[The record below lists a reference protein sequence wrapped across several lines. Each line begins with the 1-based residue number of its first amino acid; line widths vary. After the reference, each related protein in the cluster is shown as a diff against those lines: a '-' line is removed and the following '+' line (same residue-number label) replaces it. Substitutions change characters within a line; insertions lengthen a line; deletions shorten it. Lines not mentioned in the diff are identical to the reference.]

1 MTGTEHEPGQQY
13 YLVFPGNILPGSDY
27 QQSIIYLADLLKTSL
42 YKAKKLVSGKKR
54 YIKQKF
60 DLRQAETLRD
70 QILELGVECELKA
83 IQEDG
88 KSYIQKHH
96 SKSANKKTS
105 TTTASQDSIQQDPA
119 GKGYVKPKSYS
130 EVMNDLQ
137 SITDGLLKGK
147 AEKKR

>member
-1 MTGTEHEPGQQY
+1 M
-13 YLVFPGNILPGSDY
+13 
-27 QQSIIYLADLLKTSL
+27 
-42 YKAKKLVSGKKR
+42 SGKKR